1 MPFATSRTRRLL
13 AAAVLNAALAGPVL
27 AQQPTP
33 APTPTPAPEATPTPE
48 PAKIDV
54 GGYVDTYYGYNFN
67 KVDPLL
73 RSFDVQ
79 HNTFVLSAAE
89 VNFTK
94 APTKDSPVGFRTDLF
109 FGRAAD
115 LTAAF
120 EPSSDGKEVFK
131 HVQQAYVSLLT
142 GKVQWDA
149 GKFVTPAGAEV
160 IESQDNWN
168 YTRSILFGYAIPFYH
183 LGVRASVP
191 VSDKVSLGGYL
202 LNGWNN
208 ASEINGN
215 KTVGFS
221 ATVKPS
227 ASLTWVANY
236 LVGKE
241 TAGSSENRH
250 LFDTTLTVA
259 ATSKLSLMANVDYG
273 KEGEVS
279 WWGVA
284 AYAKL
289 QATPAWALVGRYEYL
304 DDTDGGFMTIGSKAQ
319 SLTLTSDHL
328 IAGALKARLEYRLD
342 FTDGDFFEKSDGSLT
357 DKQSTV
363 TVGLVY
369 AFTGKI

>member
-33 APTPTPAPEATPTPE
+33 APTPPPEATPAPE

-149 GKFVTPAGAEV
+149 GKFV
-160 IESQDNWN
+160 
-168 YTRSILFGYAIPFYH
+168 
-183 LGVRASVP
+183 P

-215 KTVGFS
+215 KTVGLS

-304 DDTDGGFMTIGSKAQ
+304 DDSDGGFMTIGSKAQ